1 MSCTGW
7 LHVLLSLKFITSFSW
22 LFIHQWDCERGEI
35 TVLRL
40 MCRASTR
47 SWVCSQSLKHALFL
61 FPFYSFKIL
70 FHSVWHRHIYSLL
83 AGFSSLWRMF
93 FCGYHISSNWHICII
108 SQMSG
113 FIFIFTTL
121 TQQNFLG
128 LSSERQNVCASSP
141 HVSAIFWN
149 IYSLFEFEIKFC
161 PVSEPRSAA
170 QHGFYMAD
178 TRVKGKGSKCTQD

>member
-22 LFIHQWDCERGEI
+22 LFIHQLDCERGEI

-40 MCRASTR
+40 MCRSSTR

-61 FPFYSFKIL
+61 FPFYSFKVL
-70 FHSVWHRHIYSLL
+70 VHSVWHRHIYSLL

-108 SQMSG
+108 LQMSG
-113 FIFIFTTL
+113 FIFTFTTL
-121 TQQNFLG
+121 TQQNFVRL
-128 LSSERQNVCASSP
+128 LSVHQVRGTSFPLN
-141 HVSAIFWN
+141 SAIFWN
-149 IYSLFEFEIKFC
+149 IYTLCEFKMKFC
-161 PVSEPRSAA
+161 SVSEPRSAA
-170 QHGFYMAD
+170 KHGF
-178 TRVKGKGSKCTQD
+178 